1 MSKNVWES
9 PDHSAKADKSNI
21 STSVR
26 SSSVLTCTNS
36 VQVSAEIWNHSTETS
51 ELIEQFSKTEYLW
64 WTENLKIPN
73 ERKIWLQEF
82 QLVMRND
89 PITKG
94 WGIQQRGCDQR
105 RKNVLHKHLANNN
118 SENYDFNNY
127 EREVMNINESHNGL
141 QDCFLVYW
149 QMVELKTSNCKI

>member
-21 STSVR
+21 STSVH

-82 QLVMRND
+82 QLVIRND

-94 WGIQQRGCDQR
+94 WGIQQTGCDQR
-105 RKNVLHKHLANNN
+105 RKNVLHKIA
-118 SENYDFNNY
+118 
-127 EREVMNINESHNGL
+127 
-141 QDCFLVYW
+141 
-149 QMVELKTSNCKI
+149 